1 MRLIDA
7 DAVEDYIKK
16 HIWSLNDNAQHY
28 SMESVPVEAVDAVLN
43 DILTEVQTQPEIKTG
58 GEKIATN

>member
-1 MRLIDA
+1 MEQMRLIDA
-7 DAVEDYIKK
+7 EVIEKYIKK

-28 SMESVPVEAVDAVLN
+28 SMESVPVEVMDAVLH

-58 GEKIATN
+58 GEKI